1 MKETPEQEKLKGEGG
16 DITLSG
22 EAGQQGMSKVNISLC
37 GTLAPTL
44 LYYYYF
50 FNLCFLNLSHPP
62 REQAF
67 YLLI

>member
-1 MKETPEQEKLKGEGG
+1 MKETQAQEKLKGEGG
-16 DITLSG
+16 DITGSG
-22 EAGQQGMSKVNISLC
+22 EAGQEGTSKVNISFC
-37 GTLAPTL
+37 CTLAPTL

-50 FNLCFLNLSHPP
+50 FNLCFCNLSHPR

>member
-1 MKETPEQEKLKGEGG
+1 MKETQEQEKLKGEGG
-16 DITLSG
+16 DITGSG
-22 EAGQQGMSKVNISLC
+22 EAGQEGTSKVNISFC
-37 GTLAPTL
+37 CTLAPTL

-50 FNLCFLNLSHPP
+50 FNLCFCNLSHPP